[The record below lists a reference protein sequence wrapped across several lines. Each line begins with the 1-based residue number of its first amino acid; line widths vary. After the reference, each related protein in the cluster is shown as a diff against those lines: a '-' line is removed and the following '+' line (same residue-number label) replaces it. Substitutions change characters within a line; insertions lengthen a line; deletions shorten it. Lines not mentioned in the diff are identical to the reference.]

1 MTSEVVIAN
10 ANGVALA
17 ADSAVTIGNQKIY
30 NSALKVFALSK
41 TEPVGVMIYGNAS
54 LMDVPWETL
63 IKTHRAK
70 LGTTTYDTL
79 EEYGE
84 GLLEYI
90 CNNKQFFTSTSQ
102 ENWLSSNIRGYY
114 TLIRD
119 ELFKNIHPILQ
130 KNGEISDEETVKLFE
145 TVIVSHHS
153 DLKSKDLVDKFSIT
167 FEKEFRKKHTKLF
180 KEISDEIF
188 QNLKPK
194 RTLVAKLYDIATYL
208 HTRAIF
214 SKNTSGVVI
223 TGFGDKEIYPSVLT
237 YEMEGV
243 IEGKLKY
250 RVLETKCTKIQSGGD
265 CAITPFAQDDMVSS
279 FMNGVNPAVI
289 NLIETYLQ
297 QLFVRIPELIKE
309 EDLEGSKLPSK
320 KIKVSLSKNTTLLL
334 NDFFKQLGAHIQNE
348 HVNPVMNMVTV
359 LPKDEL
365 ASMAE
370 ALVNLTA
377 FKRRMTNTLE
387 TVGGPVDVAVISK
400 GDGLV
405 WVKRKHYFPENL
417 NQHFFRNYFRGVN
430 DGQK

>member
-41 TEPVGVMIYGNAS
+41 TEPVGVMIYGNAG

-70 LGTTTYDTL
+70 LNTIKYDTL
-79 EEYGE
+79 EEYGQ

-90 CNNKQFFTSTSQ
+90 CDNKQYFTSASQ
-102 ENWLSSNIRGYY
+102 ENWITSNIRGYY

-119 ELFKNIHPILQ
+119 ELFRKIHPILQ
-130 KNGEISDEETVKLFE
+130 KNGEISDEETGGLFE
-145 TVIVSHHS
+145 DVIVPLHS
-153 DLKSKDLVDKFSIT
+153 DLKNKDLVDKFSIS
-167 FEKEFRKKHTKLF
+167 FEKSFRKKHTKLF

-194 RTLVAKLYDIATYL
+194 RSLVSKLYEIATYL
-208 HTRAIF
+208 HTRQIF
-214 SKNTSGVVI
+214 SQNTSGIVI

-243 IEGKLKY
+243 VEGRLKY
-250 RVLETKCTKIQSGGD
+250 RVLVDKCTKIQSGGN

-279 FMNGVNPAVI
+279 FMNGINPAVV

-297 QLFVRIPELIKE
+297 QLFVRIPELLKD
-309 EDLEGSKLPSK
+309 EDLDGSKSPIK
-320 KIKVSLSKNTTLLL
+320 KIKKSLSDNTTSLLS
-334 NDFFKQLGAHIQNE
+334 DFFDQLGDHIQNQ
-348 HVNPVMNMVTV
+348 HVNPVMNMVNV

-417 NQHFFRNYFRGVN
+417 NQHFFRNYFRGVSN
-430 DGQK
+430 E

>member
-41 TEPVGVMIYGNAS
+41 TEPVGIMIYGNAG

-63 IKTHRAK
+63 VKTYRKK
-70 LGTTTYDTL
+70 LGTTKYDTL
-79 EEYGE
+79 EEYGD
-84 GLLEYI
+84 GLLDYI
-90 CNNKQFFTSTSQ
+90 CDHGSYFTDASQ
-102 ENWLSSNIRGYY
+102 TNWIASNIRGYY
-114 TLIRD
+114 TLIRGK
-119 ELFKNIHPILQ
+119 LFERIHPILQ
-130 KNGEISDEETVKLFE
+130 ANGEIKDDETSQLFE
-145 TVIVSHHS
+145 EVITSHHAE
-153 DLKSKDLVDKFSIT
+153 LKEKELVKGFSST
-167 FEKEFRKKHTKLF
+167 FEKTFRKKHVSLF
-180 KEISDEIF
+180 KSISDEVF

-194 RTLVAKLYDIATYL
+194 KSLVAKLYDIATFL
-208 HTRAIF
+208 HTRQIF
-214 SKNTSGVVI
+214 SQNTSGIVI
-223 TGFGDKEIYPSVLT
+223 TGFGDKEIYPSILT

-250 RVLETKCTKIQSGGD
+250 RILEDKCTKIQSGG
-265 CAITPFAQDDMVSS
+265 CSITPFAQDDMVSS

-297 QLFVRIPELIKE
+297 QLFVRIPELIKDD
-309 EDLEGSKLPSK
+309 DLEGSKLPSK
-320 KIKVSLSKNTTLLL
+320 KIKEDLNAHTTSLLT
-334 NDFFKQLGAHIQNE
+334 DFFKQLGDHIKDQ

-417 NQHFFRNYFRGVN
+417 NQHFFRNYFRGVDN
-430 DGQK
+430 EQ

>member
-41 TEPVGVMIYGNAS
+41 TEPVGVMIYGNAG

-63 IKTHRAK
+63 VKTHRAK
-70 LGTTTYDTL
+70 LGNSKYDTL

-84 GLLEYI
+84 GLLDYI
-90 CNNKQFFTSTSQ
+90 CDNKQYFTEPSQ
-102 ENWLSSNIRGYY
+102 ENWIASNIRGYY

-119 ELFKNIHPILQ
+119 ELFKQIHPILQ
-130 KNGEISDEETVKLFE
+130 KNGEISDEETGALFE
-145 TVIVSHHS
+145 GIIVSHHS
-153 DLKSKDLVDKFSIT
+153 DLKSKELVDKFSTT
-167 FEKEFRKKHTKLF
+167 FEKSFRKKRTPLF
-180 KEISDEIF
+180 KIISDEIF

-194 RTLVAKLYDIATYL
+194 RSLVAKLYDIAAYL
-208 HTRAIF
+208 HTRQIF
-214 SKNTSGVVI
+214 SQNTSGIVI

-243 IEGKLKY
+243 FEGKLKY
-250 RVLETKCTKIQSGGD
+250 RVLEDKCTKIQSGGD
-265 CAITPFAQDDMVSS
+265 CAITPFAQDDMVSA
-279 FMNGVNPAVI
+279 FMNGINPAVV

-297 QLFVRIPELIKE
+297 QLFVRIPELIKD
-309 EDLEGSKLPSK
+309 EDLEGSKTSGK
-320 KIKVSLSKNTTLLL
+320 KIKKSL
-334 NDFFKQLGAHIQNE
+334 NDNTSSLLKDFFVQLGDHIKNV

-387 TVGGPVDVAVISK
+387 TVGGPIDVAVISK

-430 DGQK
+430 ND